1 MHTKYL
7 NELSDEFLKLKT
19 THEIASFLDAL
30 LTPKEIREIPK
41 RLQIIKLLKRGMS
54 QRDVAEK
61 LKVGIATVS
70 RGSRELLHGNFKNI
84 E

>member
-19 THEIASFLDAL
+19 SNEIASFLEAL

-41 RLQIIKLLKRGMS
+41 RLQIIKLLKRGLS
-54 QRDVAEK
+54 HRDVAEK